1 MCFQQD
7 KKDNALGRG
16 RGNVQHRA
24 PGTIGVFVGETGKD
38 QSRPPP
44 PAGLTIGHKCGCVS
58 LGGRG
63 GRGNDAKA
71 VMPCQV
77 GRAGIEQ
84 GRTTL
89 KKG

>member
-16 RGNVQHRA
+16 RGNV
-24 PGTIGVFVGETGKD
+24 TIGVFVGETGKD
-38 QSRPPP
+38 QSRSPS
-44 PAGLTIGHKCGCVS
+44 PAGLTIGHKCGCCV
-58 LGGRG
+58 LRGRG

-71 VMPCQV
+71 AMPCQV
-77 GRAGIEQ
+77 GRTGIEQ